1 MMRITTNGTLR
12 SYKSNLLRS
21 SNNLSSARDRVLT
34 QRNFTSYAEDP
45 AAATKAFQL
54 RRSYSRVSDQQTNI
68 QSLVSKFES
77 ANSAVSTVKADLVEK
92 YGKVSS
98 LSGVNGATASG
109 RQALGEV
116 LSSSAESIIQSM
128 NAQYGNTFIFAGSDG
143 LNVPFSWS
151 NSGELQYRGIDVD
164 TTDPDELSS
173 LQAMAEEAVYTDV
186 GAGLSENQDG
196 SINSASAFNSAISGI
211 DILGYGVDSDGDPKN
226 VASIMKQLGEIFSR
240 CDADS
245 GDYAS
250 DADAED
256 ADRLTGK
263 LNDAMNS
270 LINKWTELDGKST
283 YLTTTQEQ
291 LTTTA
296 DSLNEQILSI
306 EQADLADALTDFSW
320 AQYCYNAALKVG
332 NNILSQSLIDYM
344 D

>member
-54 RRSYSRVSDQQTNI
+54 RRSYSRVSDQQTNV

-77 ANSAVSTVKADLVEK
+77 ANSALSTVKSDLVEK
-92 YGKVSS
+92 YGTVSS
-98 LSGVNGATASG
+98 LSGVNDATASG
-109 RQALGEV
+109 RQALGQV

-128 NAQYGNTFIFAGSDG
+128 NVQYGDTFIFAGSDG

-151 NSGELQYRGIDVD
+151 DSGELQYRGIDVD

-250 DADAED
+250 DQDAED

-332 NNILSQSLIDYM
+332 NDILSQSLIDYM